1 MAGVPRSGRSVQ
13 RRVCRV
19 LSAITVMSHNY
30 MGARARAS
38 PRLQQST
45 LFVKDVFGLKPASI
59 VIVEAW
65 KRNSRKSQAP
75 KSKKACAARRS
86 LALPYVLAKALRF
99 PLSANRA
106 SKEVGIDFANTV
118 ELWFYFRVL
127 EAGASEGMPPMI
139 RGQKTGIR
147 SKLRIDI
154 DVGKTIQDLKYQFR
168 IHRLVEIGAHA
179 LA

>member
-45 LFVKDVFGLKPASI
+45 LFVTDVFGLKPASI

-75 KSKKACAARRS
+75 KSKSQVNNNPQSPKKLARLDGVS
-86 LALPYVLAKALRF
+86 PYLTCSRKRYV
-99 PLSANRA
+99 
-106 SKEVGIDFANTV
+106 
-118 ELWFYFRVL
+118 FRCPQIAPVKKW
-127 EAGASEGMPPMI
+127 G
-139 RGQKTGIR
+139 
-147 SKLRIDI
+147 
-154 DVGKTIQDLKYQFR
+154 
-168 IHRLVEIGAHA
+168 
-179 LA
+179 